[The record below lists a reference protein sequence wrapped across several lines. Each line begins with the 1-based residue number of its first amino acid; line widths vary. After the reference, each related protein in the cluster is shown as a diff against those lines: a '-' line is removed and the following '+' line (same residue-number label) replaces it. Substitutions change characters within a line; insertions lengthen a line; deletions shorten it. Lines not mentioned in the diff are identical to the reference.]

1 MYQYRQSFSRE
12 MTVQGSSSLSV
23 EPDTA
28 SIQLEVVTE
37 DEQLSQAQQDNTIR
51 MNEVIQTLLQAGIA
65 RGNMQ
70 TTAYGIHPLYDY
82 VDGKQEFRTY
92 QVTHSLIVVIED
104 MNQVGRVIDLAV
116 RSGVN
121 RVSNIQFTLENREG
135 YDQRALSD
143 ALQNAINKAAT
154 MAETLNVNLDSTPIK
169 IVEEKSDIRRP
180 FQPFATADVSLTTP
194 IQPGEINIEARV
206 EVKFRYE

>member
-70 TTAYGIHPLYDY
+70 TKAYGIHPLYDY

-104 MNQVGRVIDLAV
+104 INQVGRVIDLAV

-169 IVEEKSDIRRP
+169 IVEEKSDIGRP

-194 IQPGEINIEARV
+194 IQPGEIEIEARV

>member
-104 MNQVGRVIDLAV
+104 INQVGRVIDLAV

-180 FQPFATADVSLTTP
+180 FQPFAAADVSLTTP